1 MDTEVQNSNY
11 LRALQEIEKSEE
23 SKEDHDK
30 FSVISKHVCKK
41 DVPIAE
47 RGGEVLDSV
56 NEVFNLMAMKI
67 QTETRA
73 R

>member
-30 FSVISKHVCKK
+30 LKHVCKK

>member
-30 FSVISKHVCKK
+30 LKHVCKK

-47 RGGEVLDSV
+47 FLIPS
-56 NEVFNLMAMKI
+56 MKFS
-67 QTETRA
+67 TSWP
-73 R
+73 